1 MRIALISE
9 TLAKGVGRHV
19 ADVTRAFAA
28 AGHEVHVL
36 HGRRRVDAPFLAA
49 IQAAPG
55 VRVQDFD
62 LRRAPHPGDLVILLG
77 VARYLRR
84 HGPFDVVHGHSS
96 KGGVHARIAGRGHGA
111 ACFYTPHALV
121 TFAPGLGRMQ
131 RALYGTVERTLAY
144 LSDAVICVSEAERR
158 HALEIGLPAARLA
171 CVPNG
176 LDAGPVPA
184 FTRPALPQNRIIA
197 GFVGRL
203 EPQKGADLLI
213 EAVIALHARGA
224 PVHTL
229 IAGDGPLRGPL
240 AARLEGAGCAQA
252 VTWLGEVDGR
262 GLMAVLDLLVMP
274 SRYEGFPYVLL
285 EALHAGLPVVCT
297 PVGGVE
303 ETVHDG
309 SNGWVVPPQPGAIA
323 AAVESL
329 LDAPTRQ
336 AMAAAARQ
344 RAAEF
349 TVEVM
354 ANRLLAL
361 YARPRAGFPAAARTR
376 R

>member
-1 MRIALISE
+1 M
-9 TLAKGVGRHV
+9 
-19 ADVTRAFAA
+19 ADVTGAFAA

-49 IQAAPG
+49 IQASPG
-55 VRVQDFD
+55 VRAQSFD
-62 LRRAPHPGDLVILLG
+62 LRRAPHPGDLAILAG

-96 KGGVHARIAGRGHGA
+96 KGGVHARLAGRAHGA
-111 ACFYTPHALV
+111 ATFYTPHALV
-121 TFAPGLGRMQ
+121 TFAPGLGRVQ
-131 RALYGTVERTLAY
+131 RALYAGIERGLAY
-144 LSDAVICVSEAERR
+144 LSHAVICVSEAERR
-158 HALEIGLPAARLA
+158 HAIEIGLPGARLV

-176 LDAGPVPA
+176 LDAGAVATYAGPPPPLGHLV
-184 FTRPALPQNRIIA
+184 A

-229 IAGDGPLRGPL
+229 IAGDGPLRATL
-240 AARLEGAGCAQA
+240 AARLEAAGCARA
-252 VTWLGEVDGR
+252 VTWLGEADGR
-262 GLMAVLDLLVMP
+262 AVMTALDLLVMP

-303 ETVHDG
+303 ETVQDG
-309 SNGWVVPPQPGAIA
+309 HNGRVVAPQPAAIA
-323 AAVESL
+323 AAIESL
-329 LDAPTRQ
+329 LDASTRQ
-336 AMAAAARQ
+336 AMAAAAAQ
-344 RAAEF
+344 RAARF
-349 TVEVM
+349 TVPVM
-354 ANRLLAL
+354 ADRLVAL
-361 YARPRAGFPAAARTR
+361 YAQALASAPAVARTR

>member
-1 MRIALISE
+1 MRIALITE

-19 ADVTRAFAA
+19 ADVTGAFAA

-49 IQAAPG
+49 IRGAPG
-55 VRVQDFD
+55 VRVQGFD
-62 LRRAPHPGDLVILLG
+62 LRRAPHPGDLAILAG
-77 VARYLRR
+77 IVRYLRR

-96 KGGVHARIAGRGHGA
+96 KGGVHARLAGRVHGA
-111 ACFYTPHALV
+111 ATFYTPHALV
-121 TFAPGLGRMQ
+121 TFAPGLGRVQ
-131 RALYGTVERTLAY
+131 RAVYGGIERVLAHV
-144 LSDAVICVSEAERR
+144 SHAVICVSEAERR
-158 HALEIGLPAARLA
+158 HALEIGLPAARLV

-176 LDAGPVPA
+176 LDAGAVPA
-184 FTRPALPQNRIIA
+184 FAGPAVPPGHLVA

-203 EPQKGADLLI
+203 EPQKGADLLV
-213 EAVIALHARGA
+213 EAVIELHARRV

-229 IAGDGPLRGPL
+229 IAGDGPLR
-240 AARLEGAGCAQA
+240 AALGARVEAAGCAQA

-262 GLMAVLDLLVMP
+262 GLMTALDVLVMP

-303 ETVHDG
+303 ETVRDG
-309 SNGWVVPPQPGAIA
+309 HNGRVVRPQPAAIA
-323 AAVESL
+323 AAIESL

-336 AMAAAARQ
+336 AMAAAARE
-344 RAAEF
+344 RAGQF
-349 TVEVM
+349 TVPVM
-354 ANRLLAL
+354 ADRLVAL
-361 YARPRAGFPAAARTR
+361 YAQFGADRPAAVRTR

>member
-1 MRIALISE
+1 MRIALITE

-19 ADVTRAFAA
+19 ADVTCAFAA

-36 HGRRRVDAPFLAA
+36 HGLGRVDVPFLTA

-55 VRVQDFD
+55 VRVQGFD
-62 LRRAPHPGDLVILLG
+62 LRRAPHPGDLAILPAI
-77 VARYLRR
+77 VRYLRR

-96 KGGVHARIAGRGHGA
+96 KGGVHARLAGRAHGA
-111 ACFYTPHALV
+111 ATFYTPHALV
-121 TFAPGLGRMQ
+121 TFAPGLGRVQ
-131 RALYGTVERTLAY
+131 RALYAGIERALAH
-144 LSDAVICVSEAERR
+144 LSHAVICVSEAERR
-158 HALEIGLPAARLA
+158 HALEIGLPAARLV

-184 FTRPALPQNRIIA
+184 FAGPTVPPGHLVA

-203 EPQKGADLLI
+203 EAQKGADLLI
-213 EAVIALHARGA
+213 EAVIALHARGV

-229 IAGDGPLRGPL
+229 IAGDGPLRATL
-240 AARLEGAGCAQA
+240 AARLEAAGCPRA

-262 GLMAVLDLLVMP
+262 GVMTALDLLVMP

-303 ETVHDG
+303 ETVQDG
-309 SNGWVVPPQPGAIA
+309 HNGRVVAPEPGAIA
-323 AAVESL
+323 AAIESL

-336 AMAAAARQ
+336 AMAAAAAQ
-344 RAAEF
+344 RAARF
-349 TVEVM
+349 TVQVM
-354 ANRLLAL
+354 ADRLVAL
-361 YARPRAGFPAAARTR
+361 YAQFGADQPAAARTR